1 MTATGTG
8 ADTGSLFRHEALFY
22 AGGEEFLAGTVP
34 FVREA
39 VDRAEPVLV
48 ALGPERRRQLERT
61 LGDAV
66 EDVTFVDMDE
76 LGRNP
81 SRILPAWRRFVD
93 EHAAAGRSVRGI
105 GEPAWPGRD
114 KAELSE
120 CRRHEAL
127 LNLAFSDARDFWLL
141 CPYDVEQLDEHVV
154 HGACFTHP
162 RIAERGESR
171 SSEEYLEP
179 SSAPGPFDGAL
190 PDAPAM
196 PAEIPF
202 DIDTLAAVRKMIGA
216 HARQAGL
223 THVRSAELV
232 LAVNE
237 LATNS
242 IRHAGG
248 RGKVRTWTEDE
259 MVVCEVGD
267 SGSINQPL
275 TGRVQ
280 PTPDQ
285 HGGRGLWIVNQVCDL
300 VQIRSLPTGTSVR
313 VRMRVGG

>member
-1 MTATGTG
+1 MTATRTG
-8 ADTGSLFRHEALFY
+8 ADAGSLFRHEALFY
-22 AGGEEFLAGTVP
+22 AGNEEFLAGTVP

-39 VDRAEPVLV
+39 VDKAEPVLV
-48 ALGPERRRQLERT
+48 ALGPARRRQLERA
-61 LGDAV
+61 LGETA

-93 EHAAAGRSVRGI
+93 EHAAAGQAVRGI

-114 KAELSE
+114 EAELSE

-141 CPYDVEQLDEHVV
+141 CPYDVEHLDEHVV
-154 HGACFTHP
+154 HGACSTHP
-162 RIAERGESR
+162 HIAERGESR
-171 SSEEYLEP
+171 GSEGFLEP
-179 SSAPGPFDGAL
+179 SSAPGPFDGPLA
-190 PDAPAM
+190 DAPGE
-196 PAEIPF
+196 PAEVPF
-202 DIDTLAAVRKMIGA
+202 DIDTLAAVRHFIGA
-216 HARQAGL
+216 YARQAGL
-223 THVRSAELV
+223 AHVRTAELV

-242 IRHAGG
+242 IRHAAGHG
-248 RGKVRTWTEDE
+248 RVRTWTEDD
-259 MVVCEVGD
+259 MIVCEVGD
-267 SGSINQPL
+267 SGRINQPL

-280 PTPDQ
+280 PVPDQ

-313 VRMRVGG
+313 VRMRLSG